1 MPSFLARSRKDS
13 SNKCHTI
20 LSLCSVL
27 LDCVKTILFQL
38 VCMHQDPNEVCTL
51 HLVDV
56 TPEPLTF
63 FHVIYL
69 GRRVSHLSSR
79 VSGFG

>member
-1 MPSFLARSRKDS
+1 MRSA
-13 SNKCHTI
+13 C
-20 LSLCSVL
+20 
-27 LDCVKTILFQL
+27 
-38 VCMHQDPNEVCTL
+38 CTQWAL